1 MRLHCDRG
9 YVERQFG
16 CSLPDRF
23 LMPVRSFDNAKAVSP
38 LILEK
43 GDRRYGLFVHVE
55 KGNVEAAHLP
65 GDITPV
71 FYQPYYTFD
80 AAERETAFLNLEAA
94 IAHVADGERSLEV
107 DRRLPIGLTLRLAG
121 KFEVSHES
129 GLASGT
135 VNISKVSKDD
145 VLRRANAHRAN
156 CARSAAALLQRS
168 PHRRELLE
176 YLDARDDR
184 RFELLDRLIAEEGL
198 SGVIVS
204 SVLNVQE
211 IAGVPMWG
219 KRRPLAALYS
229 MGEIWLIEAGAG
241 AGKTYPTL
249 AAALADLSPSGRIGV
264 EMDDLETWFF
274 RETGLD
280 QREHVAADNLLR
292 RWRDLGTLPDLAFY
306 IITTRASELAL
317 RRALEFAQ
325 TSVAA
330 ADCVTEMDAYRVYL
344 DTLRGFVADH
354 APGLRVGRTL
364 TNFHSGART
373 IFPSNAAAYPLSPA
387 INTLKID
394 AGCLLL
400 DPDGMLLGCSDIART
415 LCFDEEGEELYG
427 IFRDKIRGTVIP
439 GCRPGVSGREIHE
452 AAVKALQSSN
462 LSPAANRLYPGL
474 SSVQAYDRDTGHL
487 LGRNNLAH
495 LKFTRNETGL
505 LREGMIACGEYQWPI
520 AGHAI
525 AYEDTCLVTP
535 GGGINLT
542 VDESS

>member
-16 CSLPDRF
+16 CCLPDRF
-23 LMPVRSFDNAKAVSP
+23 LMAVRSFDNAKAVSP

-43 GDRRYGLFVHVE
+43 GHRCYGLFVHVE

-65 GDITPV
+65 DDITPV

-80 AAERETAFLNLEAA
+80 ATERDTAFPSLEEA
-94 IAHVADGERSLEV
+94 IAYVAGGERSLEI
-107 DRRLPIGLTLRLAG
+107 DRRLPAGLALRLAEQ
-121 KFEVSHES
+121 FEVSHEP
-129 GLASGT
+129 GLALGT
-135 VNISKVSKDD
+135 VTVSKVSKDD
-145 VLRRANAHRAN
+145 VLRRADAHRAG
-156 CARSAAALLQRS
+156 CARSAAMLLQSS

-176 YLDARDDR
+176 YLDARDDD
-184 RFELLDRLIAEEGL
+184 RFALLDRLMAEERL
-198 SGVIVS
+198 SGIIAS

-211 IAGVPMWG
+211 IAGIPMWG
-219 KRRPLAALYS
+219 KRRPLAVLYG
-229 MGEIWLIEAGAG
+229 MGEIWLIEAGIG
-241 AGKTYPTL
+241 AGKTYPDL
-249 AAALADLSPSGRIGV
+249 AGALADLLPSGRIGV
-264 EMDDLETWFF
+264 EMDDLEAWIFL
-274 RETGLD
+274 ETGLD
-280 QREHVAADNLLR
+280 RREHLAADNLLR

-306 IITTRASELAL
+306 VITTRASELAL
-317 RRALEFAQ
+317 RRALEFAK
-325 TSVAA
+325 TSVA

-344 DTLRGFVADH
+344 DTLRGFMAEH

-387 INTLKID
+387 VNTLKID

-415 LCFDEEGEELYG
+415 LCFDEEGKALYRT
-427 IFRDKIRGTVIP
+427 FRDAIRSTVIP
-439 GCRPGVSGREIHE
+439 GCREGVAGREIHE
-452 AAVKALQSSN
+452 IAVYALQSAH

-474 SSVQAYDRDTGHL
+474 SSVQDYDRDTGHL
-487 LGRNNLAH
+487 LGRNNLSH
-495 LKFTRNETGL
+495 LKFTRHEAGL
-505 LREGMIACGEYQWPI
+505 LREGMIACCEYQWPI

-535 GGGINLT
+535 RGGINLT
-542 VDESS
+542 VDESP

>member
-1 MRLHCDRG
+1 MRLHCDRE

-38 LILEK
+38 MILEK

-55 KGNVEAAHLP
+55 KGNVEAARLP
-65 GDITPV
+65 GDITPI

-80 AAERETAFLNLEAA
+80 PNERQTAFPNLEAA
-94 IAHVADGERSLEV
+94 IAHVTGGERSLAV
-107 DRRLPIGLTLRLAG
+107 DRHLPAGLTLRLAAE
-121 KFEVSHES
+121 FEVSHEAA
-129 GLASGT
+129 LASGGVT
-135 VNISKVSKDD
+135 VTKVSKDE
-145 VLRRANAHRAN
+145 VLRRADAHRAD
-156 CARSAAALLQRS
+156 CARSAAALVQRS
-168 PHRRELLE
+168 THRSELLG
-176 YLDARDDR
+176 YLDARDDH
-184 RFELLDRLIAEEGL
+184 RFESLDRLIAEEGL
-198 SGVIVS
+198 SGLIVS

-229 MGEIWLIEAGAG
+229 AGEIWLIEAGVA
-241 AGKTYPTL
+241 AGKTYQSL
-249 AAALADLSPSGRIGV
+249 AAALDDLLPSGRVGL

-280 QREHVAADNLLR
+280 RREHMAADNVLR

-317 RRALEFAQ
+317 RRALEFAKV
-325 TSVAA
+325 SVAA
-330 ADCVTEMDAYRVYL
+330 ADRVTEIDACRVYL
-344 DTLRGFVADH
+344 DTLRSFVAEH

-373 IFPSNAAAYPLSPA
+373 IFPANAAAYPLSPA

-400 DPDGMLLGCSDIART
+400 DRDGMLLGCSDIART
-415 LCFDEEGEELYG
+415 LCFNEEGEELYG
-427 IFRDKIRGTVIP
+427 LFRDKIRSAVIP
-439 GCRPGVSGREIHE
+439 GCKVGVAGRAVHEI
-452 AAVKALQSSN
+452 AVKALQSSH
-462 LSPAANRLYPGL
+462 LSPVANRLYRGL
-474 SSVQAYDRDTGHL
+474 SSVEAYDRDTGHL

-495 LKFTRNETGL
+495 LKFTPTETGL

-535 GGGINLT
+535 SGGINLT
-542 VDESS
+542 VDEGP